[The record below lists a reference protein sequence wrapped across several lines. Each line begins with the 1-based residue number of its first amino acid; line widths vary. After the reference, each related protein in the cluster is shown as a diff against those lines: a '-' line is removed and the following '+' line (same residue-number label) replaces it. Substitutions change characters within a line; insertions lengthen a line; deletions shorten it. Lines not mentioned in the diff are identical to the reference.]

1 MASSPGGE
9 RRGGA
14 TGEIAVRSVR
24 NMGGQEA
31 GEFVAE
37 TVSGPVVG
45 VRVAPGAI
53 RFAGIPYARA
63 PVGAL
68 RFLPPQPPEAWREV
82 RDARAFGPSAIQPL
96 DAHEPAS
103 LVAQGED
110 CLRVSVW
117 TPGVDAARRPVL
129 VFIHGGGYYG
139 GGSHDASYDG
149 ARFAERGDVVLVT
162 IQYRLGPLGWLDLEA
177 LGGAA
182 YRQSKNAG
190 LLDQRLAL
198 AWVRDNIA
206 RFGGDPGNVT
216 IFGESAGGSSV
227 TTLLLMPEARGLF
240 HKVIAQS
247 GTFEYRS
254 SAARARQTAREFLAR
269 TGVNDLEGLVGLSAD
284 AVRQATDALTQA
296 AELRSDWLFGP
307 VYDGELLP
315 EDPYA
320 SIAAG
325 STRGI
330 PLLHG
335 TTADE
340 YHYWLLYFRDLMQ
353 QRPRASLGRLLTEA
367 IGVPEAALPALL
379 ELLGELDPEATELE
393 RYLRA
398 ATLEYFRWPHARLA
412 EAQRRHAPTWLY
424 RFDWSNPAQPELGA
438 YHGLELPFVF
448 YNLSDE
454 GLGDAPE
461 ALGDRMQDAWVAFA
475 RHGDP
480 NHPGLPHWPRFDG
493 ERNEM
498 LVFDAAPRLAPDPE
512 RGLRERWDA
521 VRSGR
526 SAP

>member
-1 MASSPGGE
+1 M
-9 RRGGA
+9 GA
-14 TGEIAVRSVR
+14 
-24 NMGGQEA
+24 QQA
-31 GEFVAE
+31 GEFVVE
-37 TVSGPVVG
+37 TTGGRVAGL
-45 VRVAPGAI
+45 RVAPGAM

-68 RFLPPQPPEAWREV
+68 RFQPPQPPEPWRDV

-103 LVAQGED
+103 LVVQGED
-110 CLRVSVW
+110 CLRVNVW
-117 TPGVDAARRPVL
+117 TPGLDAARRPVL
-129 VFIHGGGYYG
+129 LFIHGGGYFG
-139 GGSHDASYDG
+139 GGTDDATYDG

-162 IQYRLGPLGWLDLEA
+162 IQYRLGALGWLDLES

-182 YRQSKNAG
+182 YRQSKNVG
-190 LLDQRLAL
+190 LLDQQFAL
-198 AWVRDNIA
+198 RWVRDNVA

-227 TTLLLMPEARGLF
+227 TTLLVLPAARGLF

-247 GTFEYRS
+247 GTFEYRR
-254 SAARARQTAREFLAR
+254 SAERARQTTRDFLAR
-269 TGVNDLEGLVGLSAD
+269 AGVRDLDGLVALSPD
-284 AVRQATDALTQA
+284 AVREATDALAQE
-296 AELRSDWLFGP
+296 AELRADWLFGP
-307 VYDGELLP
+307 VFDGELLP

-325 STRGI
+325 GTRGV

-353 QRPRASLGRLLTEA
+353 RQPRASLGRLLTEA

-379 ELLGELDPEATELE
+379 ELLEEFEPASAEFE
-393 RYLRA
+393 RYVRA

-412 EAQRRHAPTWLY
+412 QAQGRHAPTWLY
-424 RFDWSNPAQPELGA
+424 RFAWSNPACPELGA

-448 YNLSDE
+448 HNLSGQ
-454 GLGDAPE
+454 GLVDAPE
-461 ALGDRMQDAWVAFA
+461 ALGDRMQDSWIAFA

-480 NHPGLPHWPRFDG
+480 NHPGIPRWPA
-493 ERNEM
+493 
-498 LVFDAAPRLAPDPE
+498 FDAERSELLIFEASPRLAPDPE
-512 RGLRERWDA
+512 RELRARWDA
-521 VRSGR
+521 LRAGR
-526 SAP
+526 AAP

>member
-1 MASSPGGE
+1 
-9 RRGGA
+9 
-14 TGEIAVRSVR
+14 
-24 NMGGQEA
+24 MGGQGAE
-31 GEFVAE
+31 EFVAE
-37 TVSGPVVG
+37 TLSGPVVG
-45 VRVAPGAI
+45 VRVAPAAI

-68 RFLPPQPPEAWREV
+68 RFLPPQPPEPWRNAL
-82 RDARAFGPSAIQPL
+82 DARAFGPSAIQPL

-103 LVAQGED
+103 LVSQGED

-117 TPGVDAARRPVL
+117 TPDVDAARRPVL
-129 VFIHGGGYYG
+129 VFVHGGGYYG
-139 GGSHDASYDG
+139 GGSCDPTYDG
-149 ARFAERGDVVLVT
+149 AHFAARGDVVLVT
-162 IQYRLGPLGWLDLEA
+162 IQYRLGALGWLDVEA

-206 RFGGDPGNVT
+206 RFGGDPDNVT
-216 IFGESAGGSSV
+216 LFGESAGGSSV

-269 TGVNDLEGLVGLSAD
+269 AGVSDLEGLVALSAD
-284 AVRQATDALTQA
+284 AVREAVDVLAQE
-296 AELRSDWLFGP
+296 AELASDWLFGP
-307 VYDGELLP
+307 VFDGELLP

-325 STRGI
+325 GARGI

-340 YHYWLLYFRDLMQ
+340 YRYWLLYFGERMRRQ
-353 QRPRASLGRLLTEA
+353 PRASLGRLLTEA
-367 IGVPEAALPALL
+367 IGVPEGVLPALL
-379 ELLGELDPEATELE
+379 ELLEEVGPGGDEFE
-393 RYLRA
+393 RYVRA

-412 EAQRRHAPTWLY
+412 EAQGRHAPTWLY
-424 RFDWSNPAQPELGA
+424 RFAWSNPARPELGA

-448 YNLSDE
+448 HNLSDE
-454 GLGDAPE
+454 GLVDAPE
-461 ALGDRMQDAWVAFA
+461 VLGDRMQDAWVAFA

-480 NHPGLPHWPRFDG
+480 NHPGLPHWPRFDV
-493 ERNEM
+493 ERNEL
-498 LVFDAAPRLAPDPE
+498 LVFDAAPRLVPDPE
-512 RGLRERWDA
+512 RALRARWDA
-521 VRSGR
+521 VRSGGA
-526 SAP
+526 AP